1 MPILN
6 RPYLTGLLMLSA
18 SLCMKTASAAPESG
32 TGVVTVYRCTGADG
46 KTALQDTPCA
56 HGSKQETIRMQR
68 PVDAPPAAKPS
79 TPVPAVP
86 AARPPEPPVLARR
99 PPPDLFQCTDFEGNV
114 RDSESN
120 DGNPRCVPLWVQGY
134 RVRSNVCSWV
144 VDSCVRYEG
153 RALCD
158 RWRERLRQAEL
169 DVRHSPSGE
178 VAFRR
183 SEVARIEQI
192 VRTGCR

>member
-1 MPILN
+1 MSIPN
-6 RPYLTGLLMLSA
+6 RPYSTCLLLMSGA
-18 SLCMKTASAAPESG
+18 LCALAAPVAPKAG
-32 TGVVTVYRCTGADG
+32 ADMVNVYRCTGADG
-46 KTALQDTPCA
+46 KTSLQDMPCA
-56 HGSKQETIRMQR
+56 TGRTQEIIRMQR
-68 PVDAPPAAKPS
+68 PVDAPPADRISAPAPAAPSAKP
-79 TPVPAVP
+79 PA
-86 AARPPEPPVLARR
+86 PPLMPRR
-99 PPPDLFQCTDFEGNV
+99 PPPDLFQCTDFDGNV
-114 RDSESN
+114 RDSETD